1 MIRRPPRSTLFPYT
15 TLFRSKYII
24 WLQKQQFESSETI
37 KNPAGLLL
45 FALMGNVNLKIG
57 YTDIIDFVDMVKEK
71 IRQKKL
77 SYEEILET
85 AYEKY
90 VNDEIN
96 KFKIGRASC
105 RERV

>member
-37 KNPAGLLL
+37 KNPAGLLM

-57 YTDIIDFVDMVKEK
+57 YTDRSEEHTSELQSRQYLVCRLLLEK
-71 IRQKKL
+71 KNSL
-77 SYEEILET
+77 VTYEGH
-85 AYEKY
+85 A
-90 VNDEIN
+90 
-96 KFKIGRASC
+96 ASIPVPA
-105 RERV
+105 EA